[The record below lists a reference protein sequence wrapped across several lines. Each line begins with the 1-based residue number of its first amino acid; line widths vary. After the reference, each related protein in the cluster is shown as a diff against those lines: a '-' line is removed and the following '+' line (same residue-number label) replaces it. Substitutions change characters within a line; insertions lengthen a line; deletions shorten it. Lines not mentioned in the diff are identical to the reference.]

1 MDSMTLTAAIFRELG
16 IIQERVDA
24 ILKARLPADLPT
36 SQFKLVN
43 HLIFTTNTDETAS
56 EIAHN
61 FHVSLSA
68 MSQII
73 KQLRQK
79 GFVDVHLRKQDARK
93 KTLFI
98 TDLGRSAHQQAVGDI
113 DIDISGFSKKFSLT
127 ELQQLYALNKQ
138 FCLSFE
144 EHV

>member
-1 MDSMTLTAAIFRELG
+1 MTLTAAIFRELG

-24 ILKARLPADLPT
+24 ISKARLPADLPT
-36 SQFKLVN
+36 SQFKLLN

-79 GFVDVHLRKQDARK
+79 GFVDGHPRKQDTRK
-93 KTLFI
+93 KTIFI

>member
-24 ILKARLPADLPT
+24 ILKARLHADLPT
-36 SQFKLVN
+36 SQFKLLN

-79 GFVDVHLRKQDARK
+79 GFVDVHPRKQDTRK
-93 KTLFI
+93 KNLFI
-98 TDLGRSAHQQAVGDI
+98 TDLGRSAHQQAIADI
-113 DIDISGFSKKFSLT
+113 DIDISGFSEKFSLT

-138 FCLSFE
+138 FRLSFE